1 LNPFYY
7 YQNKFVPNEDTQDK
21 IIKEL
26 QMFHDAEGSFG
37 KEIAKRQWKILN
49 LIQVWKI

>member
-26 QMFHDAEGSFG
+26 QMFHDAEGSLAKKLLKGNG
-37 KEIAKRQWKILN
+37 KY
-49 LIQVWKI
+49 